1 MKMYPVVDHLPYSVR
16 RDVRAIRT
24 GEFRCPKKGEWYVSG
39 AVPEAYMAPNDLSME
54 FHIAKLVKVKTTI
67 VENTVIVGVLS
78 LLLMLAP
85 GCASTAQNRI
95 KVTVAS
101 HHGEPSFS
109 IEFTPARVDSHIRKA
124 HGINEEP

>member
-54 FHIAKLVKVKTTI
+54 FHIAKLVKVKTT
-67 VENTVIVGVLS
+67 VIVGVLS
-78 LLLMLAP
+78 LLLMLAT

-101 HHGEPSFS
+101 HRGEPSFS
-109 IEFTPARVDSHIRKA
+109 IEFTPARVEK
-124 HGINEEP
+124 EPCHD